1 MYRNLDECLYDI
13 YRFGALRI
21 EPMGNTAQICL
32 WLESKG
38 AGISKSGLT
47 QAEWHANA
55 RLIQNRIERI
65 LNRYELAA
73 IEMQYSEFDR
83 HNIIDLSA
91 YVLARYSRLE
101 PLLCDKLI
109 SHLFTEIPRLVDIQ
123 DSLDLPKMTVWRWQ
137 QKVNGCVI
145 GLLNQARFKAD
156 AELRAAGVV
165 GSVKIA

>member
-55 RLIQNRIERI
+55 AMIRSQVSGCLDSPLLVAVVECQYGKLDSLLIIAGVLVAEKVCDDVYLAADMLRHIYSEMPKRVAIMDKYDLPSRTFARRRERI
-65 LNRYELAA
+65 TNHLANWEK
-73 IEMQYSEFDR
+73 I
-83 HNIIDLSA
+83 
-91 YVLARYSRLE
+91 
-101 PLLCDKLI
+101 
-109 SHLFTEIPRLVDIQ
+109 
-123 DSLDLPKMTVWRWQ
+123 
-137 QKVNGCVI
+137 
-145 GLLNQARFKAD
+145 ARFKLQ
-156 AELRAAGVV
+156 ECF
-165 GSVKIA
+165 KEKHIIEC